1 LPKGTFLLCTN
12 SANAAACATAGLALH
27 DMAMEKTGNAARV
40 ARARSKLKAQGL
52 RPIQIWA
59 PDIRAPGFAEELARQ
74 CRAEAEWQASPK
86 GRAEMAFWDEV
97 ASEAWTAS

>member
-1 LPKGTFLLCTN
+1 M
-12 SANAAACATAGLALH
+12 AACVTARPALH
-27 DMAMEKTGNAARV
+27 DTAMEKTGNAARV

-59 PDIRAPGFAEELARQ
+59 PDVRAPGFAEELARQ
-74 CRAEAEWQASPK
+74 CCAEADWQASPE

-97 ASEAWTAS
+97 ASEAWTAP